1 MRFLLRIV
9 VFPFA
14 IACTVLAAVVRLA
27 AGMSGVLLEAM
38 GGFCLL
44 CALFA
49 WFIQGS
55 SSDGLLMLGIA
66 VFVVALGLLS
76 DAIAEGLTSLADV
89 LCGVVFG

>member
-14 IACTVLAAVVRLA
+14 IACIVLAAVVRLA
-27 AGMSGVLLEAM
+27 AGMSGALLEAL
-38 GGFCLL
+38 GRLCLL

-49 WFIQGS
+49 WFIQGDNS
-55 SSDGLLMLGIA
+55 AALLMLGIA
-66 VFVVALGLLS
+66 VFFVVLGLLA
-76 DAIAEGLTSLADV
+76 DAVAGGLTSLADV

>member
-14 IACTVLAAVVRLA
+14 IACAVLAAVVRLA
-27 AGMSGVLLEAM
+27 AGMSGALLEAL
-38 GGFCLL
+38 GGLCLL

-55 SSDGLLMLGIA
+55 GSDGLLMLGMA
-66 VFVVALGLLS
+66 VFFVAMGLLA
-76 DAIAEGLTSLADV
+76 DAIAGGLTSLADA